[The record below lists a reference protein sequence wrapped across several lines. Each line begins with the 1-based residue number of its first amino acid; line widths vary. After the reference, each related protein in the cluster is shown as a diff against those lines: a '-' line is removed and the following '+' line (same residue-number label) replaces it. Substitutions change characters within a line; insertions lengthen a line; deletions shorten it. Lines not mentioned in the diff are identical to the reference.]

1 MKNSLAPLVVISI
14 LIAITS
20 QRVYSQQS
28 AAPHPSPTAA
38 ATSTQITTTKQL
50 AELADS
56 MEIKATIRDRIN
68 PPIFVIREDT
78 FVFYEGSIPQLGD
91 GVITPRRFP
100 ILIPLARK
108 LQLDDLRQLLREH
121 PEANTIQWQNAFK
134 LADALI
140 EGKMLGVIAS
150 GTLSGDDLISK
161 LYEYN
166 ASITKLFE
174 RTARD
179 FAASRNLQL
188 QRPGLLSAAT
198 HTVPV
203 KFVLNPQ
210 EGQLFVI
217 PKTVYS
223 VKGSLDEL
231 WRPIIEPDPRLG
243 GEYYFKI
250 KWPDGSTTRPSL
262 LKVERAGQVF
272 NINQ

>member
-14 LIAITS
+14 LIAVTS
-20 QRVYSQQS
+20 QCVYAQQA
-28 AAPHPSPTAA
+28 AAPQPSPTTA
-38 ATSTQITTTKQL
+38 ATSTQITTIKQL

-56 MEIKATIRDRIN
+56 MEIKSTIRDRLN
-68 PPIFVIREDT
+68 PPIFVIRDGT
-78 FVFYEGSIPQLGD
+78 FVFYDGSIPQLGD
-91 GVITPRRFP
+91 AVITPSRFP

-108 LQLDDLRQLLREH
+108 LQLDDLRQLLQEH
-121 PEANTIQWQNAFK
+121 PEANTILWQNAFK

-140 EGKMLGVIAS
+140 ERKMLGVIAS
-150 GTLSGDDLISK
+150 GTLSGDDLTSK

-174 RTARD
+174 RTAQD

-188 QRPGLLSAAT
+188 QRPGLITPAT

-223 VKGSLDEL
+223 LKGSLDEL

-243 GEYYFKI
+243 GEYYFKV
-250 KWPDGSTTRPSL
+250 KWPDGSIQGPSPL
-262 LKVERAGQVF
+262 RVERAGQVF

>member
-14 LIAITS
+14 LIPITS
-20 QRVYSQQS
+20 QRVSSQQS
-28 AAPHPSPTAA
+28 GAPQPSPTAA

-78 FVFYEGSIPQLGD
+78 FLYYEGSIPQLGD
-91 GVITPRRFP
+91 GVITPSRFP

-108 LQLDDLRQLLREH
+108 LQLDDLRQLVREH
-121 PEANTIQWQNAFK
+121 PEANSIQWQNAFK

-140 EGKMLGVIAS
+140 EGKMLRVIAS

-166 ASITKLFE
+166 ALITTVFE
-174 RTARD
+174 KTARD
-179 FAASRNLQL
+179 FAISRSLQL
-188 QRPGLLSAAT
+188 QRPGLIAAAT
-198 HTVPV
+198 HTVAV

-223 VKGSLDEL
+223 VRGSLDEF
-231 WRPIIEPDPRLG
+231 WRPIIETEPHLG
-243 GEYYFKI
+243 GEYYFKV
-250 KWPDGSTTRPSL
+250 KWPDGSTKGPSPL
-262 LKVERAGQVF
+262 SVERAGQVF